1 MRIRKGDLVEIISG
15 EDKTPEPGR
24 PRLATVLRVL
34 RKEEKVLVEGINTVY
49 KHVRPDRKNPQGGR
63 LEVEAPI
70 HMSNVM
76 PACSKCNRGVRVGYK
91 KGKDGA
97 KVRVCRL
104 CGAELGKVS
113 KAR

>member
-1 MRIRKGDLVEIISG
+1 MRIRKGDLVEVICG
-15 EDKTPEPGR
+15 ADKTPEPGR

-34 RKEEKVLVEGINTVY
+34 PKEEKLLVEGINTVY

-70 HMSNVM
+70 AMSNVM
-76 PACSKCNRGVRVGYK
+76 LACSKCNRGVRIGYQ

-97 KVRVCRL
+97 KVRVCKL
-104 CGAELGKVS
+104 CGTELGKVS
-113 KAR
+113 KVR